1 MKKILFHLFLLAS
14 LFMAACHDDNGGPS
28 SIVIDKDQ
36 QNQTAYAD
44 DTEKTIRFEAT
55 EAWHTEVDYT
65 ATKATETVEKW
76 VSLDPASGEAGTVTV
91 KILLSPNYT
100 GTGRK
105 ATIRIICGGSSITVT
120 IEQKGQTEEGNT
132 PIDPE
137 RPDQYK
143 KLVSKIEI
151 TNTHYGSSG
160 NLTHKSERLFTYDEL
175 NRISTY
181 EEYDYT
187 DNKRML
193 DWSDSYSYSGNTITC
208 LEKVEDQ
215 NQIFEYKTI
224 YKLDEEQN
232 VKTWTCEYNEIG
244 KPEIDQGE
252 LSYENGYFSS
262 SRTEVSNFGPTTDQA
277 IWVDGNLVKAGET
290 DEPRAT
296 TNIEYSHIPNNSN
309 VDFNYL
315 LSQTEWLDC
324 LAFEESGIKAF
335 GCFGK
340 RSAYLM
346 SKEKDGYNNDE
357 HVFEYR
363 TDNEGNIREI
373 TVTTYDGQHQVSSK
387 RIHTISYI
395 DAN

>member
-1 MKKILFHLFLLAS
+1 MKHYLS
-14 LFMAACHDDNGGPS
+14 LFTLCLSIIFLSCNDDNS
-28 SIVIDKDQ
+28 SDSISISKDQ
-36 QNQTAYAD
+36 LNQTAYAYASD
-44 DTEKTIRFEAT
+44 RGITFTAQ
-55 EAWHTEVDYT
+55 EAWKTEINYNS
-65 ATKATETVEKW
+65 ATKATDTSNW
-76 VSLDPASGEAGTVTV
+76 ITLDPPSGEAGTVTV

-160 NLTHKSERLFTYDEL
+160 NLTHKSGRLFTYDEL

-181 EEYDYT
+181 DEYDYT
-187 DNKRML
+187 HNKRML

-232 VKTWTCEYNEIG
+232 VKTWTWSYIEIG
-244 KPEIDQGE
+244 
-252 LSYENGYFSS
+252 
-262 SRTEVSNFGPTTDQA
+262 
-277 IWVDGNLVKAGET
+277 
-290 DEPRAT
+290 
-296 TNIEYSHIPNNSN
+296 
-309 VDFNYL
+309 
-315 LSQTEWLDC
+315 
-324 LAFEESGIKAF
+324 
-335 GCFGK
+335 
-340 RSAYLM
+340 
-346 SKEKDGYNNDE
+346 
-357 HVFEYR
+357 
-363 TDNEGNIREI
+363 
-373 TVTTYDGQHQVSSK
+373 
-387 RIHTISYI
+387 
-395 DAN
+395 

>member
-1 MKKILFHLFLLAS
+1 MKHYLS
-14 LFMAACHDDNGGPS
+14 LFTLCLSIIFLSCNDDNS
-28 SIVIDKDQ
+28 SDSISISKDQ
-36 QNQTAYAD
+36 LNQSAYANASERGI
-44 DTEKTIRFEAT
+44 TFTAQ
-55 EAWHTEVDYT
+55 EAWKTEINYNS
-65 ATKATETVEKW
+65 ATKATDTSNW
-76 VSLDPASGEAGTVTV
+76 ITLDPPSGEAGTVTV

-262 SRTEVSNFGPTTDQA
+262 SRTEVSNSGPTTDQA

-363 TDNEGNIREI
+363 TDNEGYIREI
-373 TVTTYDGQHQVSSK
+373 TVRTYDGQHQVSSK

>member
-1 MKKILFHLFLLAS
+1 MKHYLS
-14 LFMAACHDDNGGPS
+14 LFVLCLSIIFLSCNDDNS
-28 SIVIDKDQ
+28 SDSISISKDQ
-36 QNQTAYAD
+36 LNQNAYAD
-44 DTEKTIRFEAT
+44 DSEKGITFTAQ
-55 EAWHTEVDYT
+55 EAWKTEINYNS
-65 ATKATETVEKW
+65 ATKATDTSNW
-76 VSLDPASGEAGTVTV
+76 ITLDPPSGEAGTVTV

-100 GTGRK
+100 GADRK
-105 ATIRIICGGSSITVT
+105 ATIRIICGSSSITVT

-132 PIDPE
+132 PVDPE

-151 TNTHYGSSG
+151 TNTRYSSSG
-160 NLTHKSERLFTYDEL
+160 NQTHKSERLFTYDEL

-181 EEYDYT
+181 EEYDYI
-187 DNKRML
+187 DNQRML
-193 DWSDSYSYSGNTITC
+193 DWSDSYSYSDNTITC
-208 LEKVEDQ
+208 LEKAEDK

-232 VKTWTCEYNEIG
+232 VKTWTCEYNETG
-244 KPEIDQGE
+244 QPEIDRGE
-252 LSYENGYFSS
+252 LFYENGYFSG
-262 SRTEVSNFGPTTDQA
+262 SRAEVSNFEPSTDQA
-277 IWVDGNLVKAGET
+277 IWEDGNLVKAGET

-309 VDFNYL
+309 IDFNYL

-324 LAFEESGIKAF
+324 LAFEGSGIKAF
-335 GCFGK
+335 GYFGK
-340 RSAYLM
+340 RSVYLM

-363 TDNEGNIREI
+363 TDNEGYIREI
-373 TVTTYDGQHQVSSK
+373 IVTTYDDQQQASSK
-387 RIHTISYI
+387 RIYTINYI

>member
-1 MKKILFHLFLLAS
+1 M
-14 LFMAACHDDNGGPS
+14 
-28 SIVIDKDQ
+28 
-36 QNQTAYAD
+36 
-44 DTEKTIRFEAT
+44 IR
-55 EAWHTEVDYT
+55 
-65 ATKATETVEKW
+65 
-76 VSLDPASGEAGTVTV
+76 
-91 KILLSPNYT
+91 
-100 GTGRK
+100 R
-105 ATIRIICGGSSITVT
+105 
-120 IEQKGQTEEGNT
+120 
-132 PIDPE
+132 
-137 RPDQYK
+137 
-143 KLVSKIEI
+143 
-151 TNTHYGSSG
+151 
-160 NLTHKSERLFTYDEL
+160 
-175 NRISTY
+175 
-181 EEYDYT
+181 
-187 DNKRML
+187 
-193 DWSDSYSYSGNTITC
+193 
-208 LEKVEDQ
+208 
-215 NQIFEYKTI
+215 
-224 YKLDEEQN
+224 
-232 VKTWTCEYNEIG
+232 
-244 KPEIDQGE
+244 
-252 LSYENGYFSS
+252 
-262 SRTEVSNFGPTTDQA
+262 PTTDQA